1 MCQSHENKKD
11 IKAYYVSDDLYE
23 IELPLPN
30 LPELGDLAQDEIIA
44 YILISN
50 GEEITIIN
58 NTEEYETWVAAQS

>member
-1 MCQSHENKKD
+1 MCQSQENKKD
-11 IKAYYVSDDLYE
+11 IKAYYVSDDVYE

-30 LPELGDLAQDEIIA
+30 FPELGNLAQDEIIA